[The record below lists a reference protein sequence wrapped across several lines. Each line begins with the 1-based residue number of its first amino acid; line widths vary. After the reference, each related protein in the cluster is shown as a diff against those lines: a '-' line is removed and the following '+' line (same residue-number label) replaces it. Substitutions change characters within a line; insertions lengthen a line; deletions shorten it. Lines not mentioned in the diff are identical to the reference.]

1 MKVIFRIFSSLELT
15 VWLLASSLV
24 LIFFGTLDQVHW
36 GIQEVQRRYF
46 QSFFALWAYPEQ
58 WLWGRYLRGWHLP
71 IPGGYL
77 IGPLLVANLLC
88 AHFRYFRPRW
98 KNFGI
103 VLIHLGILLLLVN
116 QLATNLLQRDN
127 FLWFAE
133 GETKNYVESFHE
145 EELAVIETS
154 DPAVDKVTA
163 IPLALLEA
171 GQTLSPPRLPFRL
184 RVLKFFRNA
193 TLVRDTEELENS
205 ARATQ
210 GLAPRLQ
217 AQAVEAPLVFSDR
230 ERNATT
236 LLVEIETAEG
246 SLGIWLVSLLF
257 NDRFPP
263 QSFSYAGKTY
273 TLTVRSR
280 RTYLPFS
287 LTLLDFTHDRYPGT
301 EIPKNFSSRVRLV
314 HPVKNENREFLIYM
328 NHPLRYEGLT
338 FYQASFR
345 SNDRESQL
353 QVVENPGWQVPYWAC
368 GIVSAGMLWQFG
380 IGLYS
385 FARASRENISTSV
398 PASPVLHNGL

>member
-1 MKVIFRIFSSLELT
+1 MKQIYRIFSSLELT
-15 VWLLASSLV
+15 VWLLAASLV

-46 QSFFALWAYPEQ
+46 QSVFALWAYPEQ
-58 WLWGRYLRGWHLP
+58 WLWGRQLKGLHLP

-103 VLIHLGILLLLVN
+103 VFIHLGILLLLVN
-116 QLATNLLQRDN
+116 ELVTNLLQKDN

-133 GETKNYVESFHE
+133 GETKNYLESFHE

-154 DPAVDKVTA
+154 DPGVDKVTA
-163 IPLALLEA
+163 FPVTLLE
-171 GQTLSPPRLPFRL
+171 GGRTLTHPRLPFRIT
-184 RVLKFFRNA
+184 VQKFFCNA
-193 TLVRDTEELENS
+193 TFVRDTETVDDP

-210 GLAPRLQ
+210 GLGPRLQ
-217 AQAVEAPLVFSDR
+217 AQAVEIPPVFSDR

-236 LLVEIETAEG
+236 LLVEITTAEG
-246 SLGIWLVSLLF
+246 SLGTWLVSLVF

-263 QSFSYAGKTY
+263 QSFTLDGKTY
-273 TLTVRSR
+273 TLTVRAQ

-301 EIPKNFSSRVRLV
+301 EIPKNFSSRVRLI
-314 HPVKNENREFLIYM
+314 HPEKNEDREFLIYM

-368 GIVSAGMLWQFG
+368 GIVSAGMLWQFSL
-380 IGLYS
+380 GLYG
-385 FARASRENISTSV
+385 FARSRRGGAANPA
-398 PASPVLHNGL
+398 PASSGAPQEP